1 MHDTQTATVVG
12 NEPIHTERDNRI
24 KLQFLWQRSCSASHR
39 LSHLVWRRQRAG
51 LVPRRRKRGRRP
63 RGTSTARAL
72 GHKCQQL
79 SSSGANQLVLTTTAT
94 ELGNWVFQT
103 FLRLAQMSFLL
114 HQRRC
119 SKPCHQTQARE
130 RDFLRKIMIERAVL
144 RQFKI
149 LLLVTLALLAN
160 CAQSE
165 TDKFYW
171 LKYEA
176 TARVGGPEEN
186 YIVDSPDR
194 GADAVVIQ
202 IKSNRVFLNGNL
214 CSAPIEEVE
223 NFSINRFMA
232 MDIDDLGGQKKF
244 NEFIS
249 KKLKSNLSNWKK
261 QIYTGKA
268 DNLVGAGCRLISN
281 SALIQGTGEI
291 IIKYGKAYYRF
302 IEGRSQI

>member
-1 MHDTQTATVVG
+1 MIQRT
-12 NEPIHTERDNRI
+12 NLRRL
-24 KLQFLWQRSCSASHR
+24 KSLFLI
-39 LSHLVWRRQRAG
+39 
-51 LVPRRRKRGRRP
+51 
-63 RGTSTARAL
+63 
-72 GHKCQQL
+72 
-79 SSSGANQLVLTTTAT
+79 
-94 ELGNWVFQT
+94 T
-103 FLRLAQMSFLL
+103 F
-114 HQRRC
+114 
-119 SKPCHQTQARE
+119 
-130 RDFLRKIMIERAVL
+130 
-144 RQFKI
+144 
-149 LLLVTLALLAN
+149 ALLAN

-291 IIKYGKAYYRF
+291 VIKYGKAYYRF
-302 IEGRSQI
+302 VEGPPLAPE